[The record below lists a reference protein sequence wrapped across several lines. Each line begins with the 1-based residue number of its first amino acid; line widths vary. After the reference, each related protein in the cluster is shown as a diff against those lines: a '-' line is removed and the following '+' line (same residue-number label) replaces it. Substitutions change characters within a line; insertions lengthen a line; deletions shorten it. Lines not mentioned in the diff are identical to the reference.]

1 MYWAVA
7 ACGPKWII
15 TKRVNQNL
23 KYSINKVDGTL
34 TCTQIPEVMET
45 VTVLP
50 TVDLGDPDILAAVLS
65 KASTVARSLKTTD
78 GNVLDISASG
88 QFPADLEAIANNA
101 TYYRTVFAGKDF
113 LRKPAQLGVL
123 SQWNA
128 AGLDQVKPWD
138 NNRLP
143 NYNGA
148 TILKPSSIELIDFGK
163 HFKLHPNSK
172 GLLRNQINIRSL
184 KMKFIQP
191 R

>member
-7 ACGPKWII
+7 TFGPKWII
-15 TKRVNQNL
+15 TKRVNLNL
-23 KYSINKVDGTL
+23 KCSINKVDGML

-128 AGLDQVKPWD
+128 AGLDQVKPWG

-143 NYNGA
+143 KYTGA
-148 TILKPSSIELIDFGK
+148 TILKPSSIEMIDFGK
-163 HFKLHPNSK
+163 HFKLHPNNK
-172 GLLRNQINIRSL
+172 GLLRNQINIKSL